1 MRVKAIKSLY
11 MDKIKRVAIVS
22 CIGDYIFHE
31 LKQDIQENLY
41 NIILDANK
49 ERRLQKM
56 YPYHYSHL

>member
-11 MDKIKRVAIVS
+11 MEKIKTVTIVS

-31 LKQDIQENLY
+31 LKQDIQENLF

-56 YPYHYSHL
+56 HPYHGSHL